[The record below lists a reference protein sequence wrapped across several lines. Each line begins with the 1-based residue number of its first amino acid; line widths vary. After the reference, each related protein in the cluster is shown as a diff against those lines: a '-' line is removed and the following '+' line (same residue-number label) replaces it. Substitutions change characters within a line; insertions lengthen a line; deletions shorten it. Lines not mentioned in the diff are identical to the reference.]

1 MSKTKKKKYK
11 KKKKKSNKN
20 HGWKIYSK
28 EFLVLKL
35 NAFSVRLLQKQKSHF
50 LILVQIQNI
59 IHQ

>member
-50 LILVQIQNI
+50 LILV
-59 IHQ
+59 